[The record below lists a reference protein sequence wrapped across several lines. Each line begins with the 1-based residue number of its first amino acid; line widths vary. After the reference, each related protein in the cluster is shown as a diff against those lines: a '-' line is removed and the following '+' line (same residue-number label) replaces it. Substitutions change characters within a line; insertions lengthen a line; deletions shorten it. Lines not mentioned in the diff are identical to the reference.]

1 MVTEIIVAI
10 GAATLICFAVWLF
23 VFEPRRDIHNL

>member
-1 MVTEIIVAI
+1 MVTEIFVAI